1 MLITSLDH
9 PLRRGDIVNLDKVVV
24 START
29 QAEKVAMFADGKSFD
44 HSLAI
49 VLVLAIIR
57 KRSFLNFE
65 PVRATSSAPQARI
78 FRPIMGAGG
87 DWPITSLRLLPMA

>member
-49 VLVLAIIR
+49 VLATTRDTFDLRPLRWVGAGVVFIAGVPVAENACFV
-57 KRSFLNFE
+57 KRS
-65 PVRATSSAPQARI
+65 
-78 FRPIMGAGG
+78 
-87 DWPITSLRLLPMA
+87 

>member
-1 MLITSLDH
+1 MMLITSLDH

-49 VLVLAIIR
+49 VLATTRDTLDLRPLRWWERVLF
-57 KRSFLNFE
+57 SS
-65 PVRATSSAPQARI
+65 RAY
-78 FRPIMGAGG
+78 
-87 DWPITSLRLLPMA
+87 RLLRKLAL